1 MNCFFCDG
9 PRSVPVRNVSYYQ
22 LVSSP
27 IGTMS
32 LMRRFDGQPMA
43 KIEMDVDVTFDVC
56 IGDADV
62 HTTVLGQIED
72 IKYCPFCGRK
82 IAND

>member
-1 MNCFFCDG
+1 MSCYFCDG
-9 PRSVPVRNVSYYQ
+9 PRVAPVRNVSHYQ
-22 LVSSP
+22 LVSHP

-32 LMRRFDGQPMA
+32 LERRFDGQPMI

-82 IAND
+82 IVND

>member
-9 PRSVPVRNVSYYQ
+9 PRSAPVRNVSHYQ

-32 LMRRFDGQPMA
+32 LIRRFDGQPMI
-43 KIEMDVDVTFDVC
+43 KIEMDVDVTFDIC
-56 IGDADV
+56 LGDVDA

-72 IKYCPFCGRK
+72 IKHCPFCGRK
-82 IAND
+82 IADD

>member
-9 PRSVPVRNVSYYQ
+9 PRSAPVRNVSYYQ

-32 LMRRFDGQPMA
+32 LTRRFDGQPMA
-43 KIEMDVDVTFDVC
+43 KIEMDVDVTLDVC
-56 IGDADV
+56 IGDDNGYHIGCAKKA
-62 HTTVLGQIED
+62 GIP
-72 IKYCPFCGRK
+72 IKRRHN
-82 IAND
+82 A